1 MKESCERL
9 LIVVRTDDK
18 KLKLVYLMDI
28 FRQYTDETHG
38 LTINEIAEKM
48 SAFGYTPERKSLYS
62 DFDSLGS
69 YGFCIEKDSKR
80 PPHYYHV
87 KNPEKDISLT
97 ELKLICDCVRSSK
110 FMDEQVSSLLIEK
123 LKNNVSGIE
132 ALALSRQI
140 TVLNLKITL
149 TASSKPL
156 TATFK
161 SNSNTPIMMSIK
173 NAAIAKKLIPTAS
186 TLPVRIN
193 SSTPMITTFS

>member
-1 MKESCERL
+1 MMESCERL

-97 ELKLICDCVRSSK
+97 ELKLICDCVRS
-110 FMDEQVSSLLIEK
+110 
-123 LKNNVSGIE
+123 
-132 ALALSRQI
+132 
-140 TVLNLKITL
+140 
-149 TASSKPL
+149 
-156 TATFK
+156 
-161 SNSNTPIMMSIK
+161 
-173 NAAIAKKLIPTAS
+173 
-186 TLPVRIN
+186 
-193 SSTPMITTFS
+193 